1 MRLWLSVIAYNLGN
15 LWRRLA
21 LPKKIGNFA
30 AALGQDRRTAGEACA
45 LLLAAAGRR
54 AAHAG
59 AFWQHAAKDRG
70 AAAAERVANQD
81 RQRIGRSEVIQWGEV
96 SAAKLAGGENQ
107 TKPVSGNAKR
117 AALAT

>member
-1 MRLWLSVIAYNLGN
+1 MDQERQAGGELDCHRFRANEHRLWLSVIAYNLGN

-54 AAHAG
+54 VSHAAS
-59 AFWQHAAKDRG
+59 FWQHAAKDRG
-70 AAAAERVANQD
+70 AAAAERVANQEG
-81 RQRIGRSEVIQWGEV
+81 QRIEGSEVIQWGEV
-96 SAAKLAGGENQ
+96 LVG
-107 TKPVSGNAKR
+107 T
-117 AALAT
+117 